1 MFLFQSDLWQYSE
14 RHMLLKNLI
23 LVFFR
28 GVEVDTVNL
37 TGLSYV
43 IPVTAIGDETQEKP
57 VVLFRVYC
65 G

>member
-1 MFLFQSDLWQYSE
+1 
-14 RHMLLKNLI
+14 MLLKNLI
-23 LVFFR
+23 LDFFR
-28 GVEVDTVNL
+28 GMEVDTINL

-43 IPVTAIGDETQEKP
+43 ISVTAIGDETQEKP